1 MSLRCL
7 FGMHRPML
15 ASIAKRQ
22 HGYTALC
29 ESCSAPLAREPEGR
43 WAPAIPLSEAH
54 DRELSRTGSR

>member
-1 MSLRCL
+1 
-7 FGMHRPML
+7 ML

-43 WAPAIPLSEAH
+43 WAPAIPLSEAR